1 MIIKIARAQ
10 AVQLPTDP
18 LQNRFSN
25 LGDVVTKALP
35 YVFTL
40 AGIALLFVI
49 ISGGITLM
57 TSGGDPAKTKEGYG
71 KIISGII
78 GFLIIFASY
87 FIAQLVQ
94 TMLGMR
100 FL

>member
-1 MIIKIARAQ
+1 MIKKAFAAR
-10 AVQLPTDP
+10 LPDDP
-18 LQNRFSN
+18 LAQRFPD
-25 LGDVVTKALP
+25 LGSVVTQALP
-35 YVFTL
+35 YILTL
-40 AGIALLFVI
+40 AGIAMLFAI
-49 ISGGITLM
+49 IWGGITLM

-71 KIISGII
+71 KIMYGII

-94 TMLGMR
+94 TMLGMD